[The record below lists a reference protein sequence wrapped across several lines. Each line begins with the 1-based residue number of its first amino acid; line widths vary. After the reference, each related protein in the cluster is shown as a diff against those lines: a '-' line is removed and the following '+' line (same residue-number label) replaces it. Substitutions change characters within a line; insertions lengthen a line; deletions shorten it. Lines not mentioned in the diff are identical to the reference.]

1 MNSNCEKHTINMGCC
16 EPVMVWADAS
26 DYYTK
31 QEVNQKLA
39 TLDTKNLDVE
49 DFDVYSASTKDTI
62 DAVSGDV
69 ISEHDRAV
77 AAENALNDQIVSATS
92 GMATQEWVE
101 SQGYLTEHQSLS
113 GYATE
118 EYVQDYTYG
127 KATID
132 SKDAE
137 KLDISDFQTYSGT
150 VTSELSRKASQSLV
164 DALSGTVADEIAR
177 ATSAETALDDK
188 IDALESGLTNDYYTK
203 SETSSKTEIADAI
216 TSVDTKNLDVTE
228 FTAYT
233 ANTDTRLDNVD
244 YRVDTISGQVADIG
258 VNCDSRL
265 DVLEAWKISAGTDI
279 ANLQVGL
286 ASKADASALTDVQ
299 TALQAKQDRLI
310 AGDNITI
317 VNNVISAVGGA
328 SGITSGQVESMI
340 ASATSGMAT
349 EQWVESQGYLT
360 EHQSLS
366 GYATE
371 QWVLDKNYITGVD
384 LSNYALKSEIPTVP
398 TSNTA
403 FTNDA
408 GYITSTALNGYATEA
423 YVSGYT
429 YDKAAVDNKL
439 ADKLDATAYT
449 PTDLSNYYTKN
460 ETSSK
465 TEIAD
470 AISQSTSGSVTSAE
484 VQTQIDNSISGK
496 TNESDFSAH
505 TANTSIHVTTAQT
518 ASWDAK
524 SNFSGSYNDLTDKPT
539 IPTVP
544 TSNTAFTNDAGYITN
559 DALSGYAESTAVT
572 QEISAAVSGKTNESD
587 FSAHTANTNIH
598 VTTAQTS
605 AWDAKQ
611 NALTAGSGISIAN
624 NVISVTGGTE
634 GITSAQ
640 CQAQIDQSISGKTNQ
655 SDFSAHTAN
664 TSIHVTTAQT
674 ASWDAKSNFSGS
686 YNDLTNKPTIPSIWS
701 GTEAQWSQISGGTL
715 DNNTIYL
722 VY

>member
-39 TLDTKNLDVE
+39 TLDAKNLDVE
-49 DFDVYSASTKDTI
+49 DFDVYSASTKDEI
-62 DAVSGDV
+62 DAISG
-69 ISEHDRAV
+69 AV
-77 AAENALNDQIVSATS
+77 DTKFEDYYKKTETSSKTEIADAINTATS

-118 EYVQDYTYG
+118 
-127 KATID
+127 
-132 SKDAE
+132 
-137 KLDISDFQTYSGT
+137 
-150 VTSELSRKASQSLV
+150 
-164 DALSGTVADEIAR
+164 
-177 ATSAETALDDK
+177 
-188 IDALESGLTNDYYTK
+188 
-203 SETSSKTEIADAI
+203 
-216 TSVDTKNLDVTE
+216 
-228 FTAYT
+228 
-233 ANTDTRLDNVD
+233 
-244 YRVDTISGQVADIG
+244 
-258 VNCDSRL
+258 
-265 DVLEAWKISAGTDI
+265 
-279 ANLQVGL
+279 
-286 ASKADASALTDVQ
+286 
-299 TALQAKQDRLI
+299 
-310 AGDNITI
+310 
-317 VNNVISAVGGA
+317 
-328 SGITSGQVESMI
+328 
-340 ASATSGMAT
+340 
-349 EQWVESQGYLT
+349 QWVEAQGYLT

-371 QWVLDKNYITGVD
+371 
-384 LSNYALKSEIPTVP
+384 E
-398 TSNTA
+398 
-403 FTNDA
+403 
-408 GYITSTALNGYATEA
+408 
-423 YVSGYT
+423 YVQDYT
-429 YDKAAVDNKL
+429 YDKQTIDDKVAQGGTFDPTQYYNKAATDAL
-439 ADKLDATAYT
+439 LDEKLDVTAYT
-449 PTDLSNYYTKN
+449 PTDLSNYYQKD

-470 AISQSTSGSVTSAE
+470 ALAEKLAVSDFQTYSGTVASELSGKASQSTVDTLSG
-484 VQTQIDNSISGK
+484 QIQSISSSTSGDV
-496 TNESDFSAH
+496 TVISGDVITISGNVASISSDLSAH

-518 ASWDAK
+518 AAWDAK
-524 SNFSGSYNDLTDKPT
+524 SDFSGSYNDLTDKPT

-544 TSNTAFTNDAGYITN
+544 TSNTAFTNDAGYITH

-605 AWDAKQ
+605 VWDAKQ
-611 NALTAGSGISIAN
+611 NALTAGSGISITN

-664 TSIHVTTAQT
+664 TSIHVTTT
-674 ASWDAKSNFSGS
+674 EKNTWNAKADVVMCTEAEWQNISGS
-686 YNDLTNKPTIPSIWS
+686 TVN
-701 GTEAQWSQISGGTL
+701 G
-715 DNNTIYL
+715 TIYL